1 MMAVHYDEADYKQEH
16 SMASTES
23 GRQMYPSFKEAHEAF
38 VAEYTALYHGFPKYL
53 EDLVIGFGWG
63 EDASGKRWFIISAN
77 PQGLQHLT
85 YPELVSW
92 DFEGFTDLPELIRHA
107 RLDSIKL

>member
-1 MMAVHYDEADYKQEH
+1 
-16 SMASTES
+16 MASTES

-63 EDASGKRWFIISAN
+63 EDSSGNGGSSFR
-77 PQGLQHLT
+77 LT
-85 YPELVSW
+85 RKAYS
-92 DFEGFTDLPELIRHA
+92 T
-107 RLDSIKL
+107 

>member
-1 MMAVHYDEADYKQEH
+1 
-16 SMASTES
+16 MASTES

-63 EDASGKRWFIISAN
+63 ATVVHHFG
-77 PQGLQHLT
+77 
-85 YPELVSW
+85 
-92 DFEGFTDLPELIRHA
+92 
-107 RLDSIKL
+107 

>member
-1 MMAVHYDEADYKQEH
+1 
-16 SMASTES
+16 MASTES

-53 EDLVIGFGWG
+53 EDLVIGF
-63 EDASGKRWFIISAN
+63 IISAN

-92 DFEGFTDLPELIRHA
+92 DFERFTDIPELIQHA
-107 RLDSIKL
+107 HLDNISF

>member
-1 MMAVHYDEADYKQEH
+1 
-16 SMASTES
+16 MASTES

-38 VAEYTALYHGFPKYL
+38 VAEYL

-63 EDASGKRWFIISAN
+63 EDASGQRWFIISAN

-92 DFEGFTDLPELIRHA
+92 DFENFTDIPELIQHA
-107 RLDSIKL
+107 HLDNISF

>member
-1 MMAVHYDEADYKQEH
+1 MMAAHCDEADYNR
-16 SMASTES
+16 STAWQV
-23 GRQMYPSFKEAHEAF
+23 RNPVVRCTLRLKKPTRPLWRNTPPCIRDF
-38 VAEYTALYHGFPKYL
+38 

-63 EDASGKRWFIISAN
+63 EDAAGQRWFIISAN

-92 DFEGFTDLPELIRHA
+92 DFESFTDIPELIQHA
-107 RLDSIKL
+107 HLDNISF

>member
-1 MMAVHYDEADYKQEH
+1 
-16 SMASTES
+16 MASTQS

-38 VAEYTALYHGFPKYL
+38 VAEYTALYQGFPKYL

-63 EDASGKRWFIISAN
+63 EDAAGQRWFIISAN

-85 YPELVSW
+85 YPELVL
-92 DFEGFTDLPELIRHA
+92 GFRKLYRHPGAYPA
-107 RLDSIKL
+107 RASG

>member
-1 MMAVHYDEADYKQEH
+1 
-16 SMASTES
+16 MASTES

-38 VAEYTALYHGFPKYL
+38 VAEYTALYQGFPKYL
-53 EDLVIGFGWG
+53 EDLV
-63 EDASGKRWFIISAN
+63 ISAN

-92 DFEGFTDLPELIRHA
+92 DFESFTDIPELIQHA
-107 RLDSIKL
+107 HLDNISF

>member
-1 MMAVHYDEADYKQEH
+1 MMAAHCDEADYNR
-16 SMASTES
+16 STAWQV
-23 GRQMYPSFKEAHEAF
+23 RNP
-38 VAEYTALYHGFPKYL
+38 VVRCTLRL

-63 EDASGKRWFIISAN
+63 EDASGQRWFIISAN

-92 DFEGFTDLPELIRHA
+92 DFENFTDIPELIQHA
-107 RLDSIKL
+107 HLDNISF

>member
-1 MMAVHYDEADYKQEH
+1 MMVVHCDEADYNR
-16 SMASTES
+16 STAWQV
-23 GRQMYPSFKEAHEAF
+23 RNP
-38 VAEYTALYHGFPKYL
+38 VVRCTLRYTALYQGFPKYL

-63 EDASGKRWFIISAN
+63 EDASGQRWFIISAN

-92 DFEGFTDLPELIRHA
+92 DFEGFTDIPELIQHA
-107 RLDSIKL
+107 HLDNISF

>member
-1 MMAVHYDEADYKQEH
+1 MMAAHCDEADYNR
-16 SMASTES
+16 STAWQV
-23 GRQMYPSFKEAHEAF
+23 RNPVVRCTLRLKKPTRPF
-38 VAEYTALYHGFPKYL
+38 VAEYTALYQGFPKYL

-63 EDASGKRWFIISAN
+63 EDAAGQRWFIISAN

-92 DFEGFTDLPELIRHA
+92 DFESFTDIPELIQHA
-107 RLDSIKL
+107 HLDNISF